1 MEETAEKKKK
11 GEVLLMENV
20 TELLRRLATRIDSLK
35 LVRDGCNDFEID
47 VHNEAVSMARNIVL
61 MELAKQ

>member
-1 MEETAEKKKK
+1 VEETAEKKKK